1 MSERLAI
8 WLYETKVAIVDRER
22 RRMRLRY
29 TPEALEAFP
38 DGAPLLSLQLPLN
51 DERFP
56 NGVVRP
62 FLDGLLP
69 EGDARRVIA
78 EDLGLRA
85 DDTFGLAMALGRDCA
100 GALVIQPDG
109 SDAPRAPTTLTAE
122 PLSDDD
128 LGRLVDNLRSAPLGV
143 NQRVRISLA
152 GVQEKLLLTRL
163 PDGTWGRP
171 VDGTPSTHILKP
183 EIREYPHTVE
193 NEAFCMRVARHLGM
207 TVADI
212 ETITVN
218 DRRLI
223 AVSRY
228 DRAVGPSGAVE
239 RIHQEDFCQA
249 TGLLPSKKYEEDSGP
264 SLRKM
269 AGILRTVNRNSLET
283 LLEATTLNVILGNG
297 DAHAKNFSLLHDRR
311 GALRLAPLYDL
322 LSTLMYGDDRLAMY
336 IDNVHRTNRVTFE
349 RLINEATT
357 WGLSRTRAEEV
368 ATTLL
373 ARVPDA
379 VKRAAS
385 ETLEAPAEVLEIV
398 RTQMDMLKP
407 SDAQILA
414 HTSPDPELE
423 GLSEHIA
430 KAAQPPRGYW

>member
-1 MSERLAI
+1 MSDRIAI
-8 WLYETKVAIVDRER
+8 WLYETKVAIVERDRH
-22 RRMRLRY
+22 RMRLWY
-29 TPEALEAFP
+29 TPEALETFP
-38 DGAPLLSLQLPLN
+38 DGAPLLSLPLALSE
-51 DERFP
+51 ERFP
-56 NGVVRP
+56 NGVVRS

-85 DDTFGLAMALGRDCA
+85 DDTFGLARALGRDCA
-100 GALVIQPDG
+100 GALVIQRDDE
-109 SDAPRAPTTLTAE
+109 DAPKAPTTLTAE
-122 PLSDDD
+122 PLTEED
-128 LGRLVDNLRSAPLGV
+128 LALLVDNLRSAPLGV

-193 NEAFCMRVARHLGM
+193 NEAFCMRLARHLGM

-212 ETITVN
+212 DTVTVN
-218 DRRLI
+218 ERQLI
-223 AVSRY
+223 VVSRY
-228 DRAVGPSGAVE
+228 DRAVARSGAVE

-269 AGILRTVNRNSLET
+269 AGILRTVDRDSLET
-283 LLEATTLNVILGNG
+283 LLEATTLNVLIGNG
-297 DAHAKNFSLLHDRR
+297 DAHAKNFSLLHDRN

-349 RLINEATT
+349 RLINEAAT
-357 WGLSRTRAEEV
+357 WGLSRTKAAETV
-368 ATTLL
+368 NDLL
-373 ARVPDA
+373 ARIPEA
-379 VKRAAS
+379 VKRAES
-385 ETLEAPAEVLEIV
+385 ETPGTPAEILEIV
-398 RTQMDMLKP
+398 ETQ
-407 SDAQILA
+407 LA
-414 HTSPDPELE
+414 LLHHD
-423 GLSEHIA
+423 
-430 KAAQPPRGYW
+430 